1 LNLFLRFCETAE
13 RVGATTKRLEK
24 AAALKDYFETLSDED
39 LVLAAR
45 FFAGQAFSLRDQRTT
60 NIGGA
65 ALYKAIS
72 AATTIDVEELK
83 RLTVVSGDLG
93 DTAAKIFQSETA
105 AGYSLRDVA
114 NFIETVSETS
124 GTKAKTA
131 LLIDF
136 LKPANNL
143 EAKYIIKILS
153 GDLRI
158 GLLEGAVEDA
168 IARMFEAPVGKV
180 QWTNMLTGD
189 IGETALLFRSGKAD
203 AARMRFF
210 HPIKFMLASASDLDD
225 VAKRMP
231 DAFVV
236 EDKFDGIRA
245 QAHIA
250 PQSVPGAVATELN
263 ADKNPVATAPGTD
276 SSQIRVALFSRTLDE
291 ITNSFPELVEP
302 LSKLIENQPG
312 GIILDGEILPVKD
325 DRILPF
331 QDLQKRLGRKTV
343 SEEILRQTPTAF
355 VAYDCLFGDGR
366 ILINEPF
373 AARRKILESLSFDNQ
388 FARLTES
395 KIFTEVAKL
404 DEEFDAAR
412 TRGNEGLMVKN
423 SSSPYKPGKRGRDW
437 LKIKRALAT
446 LDVVVTAVEVGNGR
460 RSRFLSDY
468 TFAVRASETD
478 ATLLNVGKAYSG
490 LTDAE
495 IQELSEWF
503 TAHTLQQF
511 AHGKV
516 RIVEPR
522 IVLEVTFDRVQ
533 PSPRHK
539 SGYALRFPR
548 ILRIRTDKPVEEID
562 TLETVKRLSES

>member
-1 LNLFLRFCETAE
+1 MSLFLRFCETAE

-60 NIGGA
+60 NVGSA
-65 ALYKAIS
+65 ALFNAIS
-72 AATTIDVEELK
+72 AATAVDVEELK

-93 DTAAKIFQSETA
+93 ETAAKIFQSA
-105 AGYSLRDVA
+105 IPAGYSLRDVA

-143 EAKYIIKILS
+143 EAKYIVKILS

-168 IARMFEAPVGKV
+168 IARMFDAPVGKV

-189 IGETALLFRSGKAD
+189 IGETALLFRSGKAE

-231 DAFVV
+231 DSFVV

-245 QAHIA
+245 QAH
-250 PQSVPGAVATELN
+250 VALSEDDEDLHG
-263 ADKNPVATAPGTD
+263 V
-276 SSQIRVALFSRTLDE
+276 QIGNVRVALFSRTLDE
-291 ITNSFPELVEP
+291 ITNSFPELVKP
-302 LSKLIENQPG
+302 LSRLIENQPG

-343 SEEILRQTPTAF
+343 SEEMLRQTPTAF

-373 AARRKILESLSFDNQ
+373 AARRKVLESLSFDNQ

-423 SSSPYKPGKRGRDW
+423 LSSPYKPGKRGRDW

-490 LTDAE
+490 LTEAE
-495 IQELSEWF
+495 IQELSDWF

-516 RIVEPR
+516 RIVEPQ

-562 TLETVKRLSES
+562 TLETVKRLSEA

>member
-1 LNLFLRFCETAE
+1 MSLFLRFCETAE
-13 RVGATTKRLEK
+13 RVGVTAKRLEK

-65 ALYKAIS
+65 ALFNAIS

-83 RLTVVSGDLG
+83 RLTVVSGDIG
-93 DTAAKIFQSETA
+93 DTAAKIFQSEIP

-189 IGETALLFRSGKAD
+189 IGETALLFRSGKTD
-203 AARMRFF
+203 AAKMRFF

-231 DAFVV
+231 DSFVV

-250 PQSVPGAVATELN
+250 SQSEPGALATGLN
-263 ADKNPVATAPGTD
+263 ANKNPVANAPGSD

-291 ITNSFPELVEP
+291 ITDSFPELVEP
-302 LSKLIENQPG
+302 LSKLI
-312 GIILDGEILPVKD
+312 
-325 DRILPF
+325 
-331 QDLQKRLGRKTV
+331 
-343 SEEILRQTPTAF
+343 
-355 VAYDCLFGDGR
+355 
-366 ILINEPF
+366 
-373 AARRKILESLSFDNQ
+373 
-388 FARLTES
+388 
-395 KIFTEVAKL
+395 
-404 DEEFDAAR
+404 
-412 TRGNEGLMVKN
+412 
-423 SSSPYKPGKRGRDW
+423 
-437 LKIKRALAT
+437 
-446 LDVVVTAVEVGNGR
+446 
-460 RSRFLSDY
+460 
-468 TFAVRASETD
+468 
-478 ATLLNVGKAYSG
+478 
-490 LTDAE
+490 
-495 IQELSEWF
+495 
-503 TAHTLQQF
+503 
-511 AHGKV
+511 
-516 RIVEPR
+516 
-522 IVLEVTFDRVQ
+522 
-533 PSPRHK
+533 
-539 SGYALRFPR
+539 
-548 ILRIRTDKPVEEID
+548 
-562 TLETVKRLSES
+562 